1 MKDYYR
7 AVVIGGGVVGCS
19 VLFHLA
25 KLGWADVLLLE
36 RKRLTAGSTWH
47 AAAGFHAMNGDANV
61 ARLQAYTVQL
71 YREIEAMSG
80 QDVGLHPVGG
90 INTAA
95 TPERWDMLKN
105 EAARHKAMGI
115 ESHLVT
121 PSEIEAMCPIYD
133 SSEILGGL
141 YDPHEGYLDP
151 HGATVAYAQCA
162 KQLGATVKEGVKVEA
177 LTQLPDGTWD
187 IETDSGKIR
196 AEHVVNAAGLWARE
210 VGAMAGVSL
219 PLIPMEHH
227 YIITDPLPELEQT
240 DKEIPFLIDLDG
252 GIYLRQEHKGVLLGV
267 YEQASKPWALNGTP
281 WTYGETDLLQPRLE
295 DLTPELETGFR
306 RFKPLERVGLR
317 RIVNGPFT
325 FSPDGNPLVG
335 AVPGARNYWAAC
347 GVMAGFAQGG
357 GVGLALAQWMTS
369 GSAEGDIFAMDIAR
383 YGPYCS
389 ASYVRERVEEFYR
402 RRFRIAFPNE
412 VWPAARPLKTSPV
425 YAETVAQGANFGC
438 SFGLEQPGWFAGP
451 GEDPTEHH
459 SFRRTNAHPYV
470 GAECLAARDAVGI
483 WDAAAFGKYE
493 IAGPGAYDWLLWLLA
508 CKIPAPG
515 HIALAPMLRDD
526 GKLMGDF
533 TLMCLEQDRYWLVGS
548 YYLQSWHMRWFQDHL
563 PEHGVSI
570 RNISDL
576 TPALTL
582 AGPRSRDLLVALGG
596 DPSLNF
602 LGVGA
607 MDIASAPAT
616 VARISLSG
624 ELGFEVHAEAP
635 CIRSIY
641 RAAKN
646 LGKQFGIR
654 DIGFRSMLS
663 MRLEKGFG
671 IWSREFSP
679 DYTPAMSGLDQFID
693 FNKADFVGR
702 AATLAERDSPPQ
714 RSLKLLQ
721 VEAADS
727 DANGFE
733 PIWRDNLLVGFVT
746 SGGYGYRTGKSLA
759 LGYVDAEVEPTE
771 PLFIDLLGER
781 RSAQILSEPPYDPAG
796 ERMRG

>member
-1 MKDYYR
+1 
-7 AVVIGGGVVGCS
+7 
-19 VLFHLA
+19 
-25 KLGWADVLLLE
+25 
-36 RKRLTAGSTWH
+36 
-47 AAAGFHAMNGDANV
+47 
-61 ARLQAYTVQL
+61 QL

-80 QDVGLHPVGG
+80 QDVGLHAVGG

-115 ESHLVT
+115 ESHLVS

-177 LTQLPDGTWD
+177 LTQLPNGTWE
-187 IETDSGKIR
+187 IETDSGQIR

-227 YIITDPLPELEQT
+227 YIITDPLPELEQA

-267 YEQASKPWALNGTP
+267 YEQASKPWALDGTP

-335 AVPGARNYWAAC
+335 PVPGTRNYWAAC

-369 GSAEGDIFAMDIAR
+369 GFAEGDIFAMDIAR

-412 VWPAARPLKTSPV
+412 VWPAARPLKTSPL
-425 YAETVAQGANFGC
+425 YSDTTAQGANYGC
-438 SFGLEQPGWFAGP
+438 SFGLEQPGWFAGS
-451 GEDPTEHH
+451 GEDPTEHY
-459 SFRRTNAHPYV
+459 SFRRTNAHPYI
-470 GAECLAARDAVGI
+470 GAECLAARDAVGV

-493 IAGPGAYDWLLWLLA
+493 IAGAGAHDWLSWLLV

-515 HIALAPMLRDD
+515 RVALAPMLRED
-526 GKLMGDF
+526 GKLMGDL
-533 TLMCLEQDRYWLVGS
+533 TLMCLAPDRYWLVGS
-548 YYLQSWHMRWFQDHL
+548 YYLQSWHMRWFQNHL
-563 PEHGVSI
+563 PQHGVSI
-570 RNISDL
+570 RNVSDE
-576 TPALTL
+576 TAALVL
-582 AGPRSRDLLVALGG
+582 AGPRSRDLLTALGG
-596 DPSLNF
+596 DPSLSF
-602 LGVGA
+602 LSVAA
-607 MDIASAPAT
+607 MDIATAPAT
-616 VARISLSG
+616 VARVSLSG

-635 CIRSIY
+635 YISSIY
-641 RAAKN
+641 SAAKD
-646 LGKQFGIR
+646 LGAQFGIR

-679 DYTPAMSGLDQFID
+679 DYTAAMSGLDRFVD
-693 FNKADFVGR
+693 FDKGDFLGR
-702 AATLAERDSPPQ
+702 EAALAERDTRPR
-714 RSLKLLQ
+714 RSLKLLH
-721 VEAADS
+721 VDATDS

-733 PIWRDNLLVGFVT
+733 PIWRDDHLVGFVT
-746 SGGYGYRTGKSLA
+746 SGGYGHRTGKSLA
-759 LGYVDAEVEPTE
+759 LGYVDTEMEATE
-771 PLFIDLLGER
+771 PLFIDLLGEK
-781 RSAQILSEPPYDPAG
+781 RSAQILPEPPYDPSD